1 MCAECLNYINATPQ
15 LPQRCRFFRGRV
27 KTSKNNTQVYRWPKK
42 RSLCCGFILV
52 LFFRKSTK
60 RWPRLDFWGVKNA
73 SKSDENY
80 ELWRAPRTIRRL
92 GSSARTDPKNRAK
105 MTENASKSNLKWTR
119 KNVTSGFAMVK
130 NARRRRLMKMHR
142 NAVIF
147 VVPAFALLTSWMQKS
162 FKNVK
167 NSQKMITK
175 NTKPD
180 FAMVKHARRRPT
192 CENA

>member
-1 MCAECLNYINATPQ
+1 M
-15 LPQRCRFFRGRV
+15 
-27 KTSKNNTQVYRWPKK
+27 YRWPQKW
-42 RSLCCGFILV
+42 SLCCGFILV
-52 LFFRKSTK
+52 SFFRKSTK
-60 RWPRLDFWGVKNA
+60 RWPRLDFGGVKNA

-80 ELWRAPRTIRRL
+80 AFWRAPRTIRRL

-105 MTENASKSNLKWTR
+105 MIENAFKSNLKWAR
-119 KNVTSGFAMVK
+119 KNVTSAFAMVK

-167 NSQKMITK
+167 NSPK
-175 NTKPD
+175 NDHK
-180 FAMVKHARRRPT
+180 KYEARFCNGQTRASSADVRKCIKRRT
-192 CENA
+192 R